1 MLQIGLHQVLRS
13 GSLYESHREMSGVCV
28 CVCVLK
34 PLSGR
39 FILARVRC
47 SAFSLRIN
55 KFSYLLKV

>member
-13 GSLYESHREMSGVCV
+13 GSLYESHREMSGV